1 MPAPRLCCPVST
13 PLSPSL
19 PPRLGTDPPQILLLP
34 FVILQTLFLL
44 PCGTLLSPL
53 FAVWLCLSLCF
64 HLLSPFSS
72 SSSLHASPRET
83 LLLTLPPASFSLIPS
98 LHLPPPSISLQHLT
112 PPLNPALSLPC
123 LPRLFPSS
131 PEHTHLFFFFLLAIL
146 PSFIPVIV
154 WSEWAPTPPEKTIH
168 PCATFI
174 VFLAIDK
181 GEDTFGLVWKNR
193 RNGWKH

>member
-19 PPRLGTDPPQILLLP
+19 PPHLGTDPPQILLLP

-53 FAVWLCLSLCF
+53 FAVRLCLSLCF

-72 SSSLHASPRET
+72 SSSLHASPHET
-83 LLLTLPPASFSLIPS
+83 LLLTFPPASFSLIPS

-131 PEHTHLFFFFLLAIL
+131 PEHTHLFFFFFLLAIL

-154 WSEWAPTPPEKTIH
+154 
-168 PCATFI
+168 
-174 VFLAIDK
+174 
-181 GEDTFGLVWKNR
+181 
-193 RNGWKH
+193 

>member
-1 MPAPRLCCPVST
+1 MVLGSVVMSLVLFLSQSHRRQKSGSPLLSAHPISVPTVSCLLQRLCCPVSA

-19 PPRLGTDPPQILLLP
+19 PPRLGTGPLQILLLP

-64 HLLSPFSS
+64 HLLAPFSS
-72 SSSLHASPRET
+72 SSSLHASPHET
-83 LLLTLPPASFSLIPS
+83 LLLTFPPASFSLIPS

-154 WSEWAPTPPEKTIH
+154 
-168 PCATFI
+168 
-174 VFLAIDK
+174 
-181 GEDTFGLVWKNR
+181 
-193 RNGWKH
+193 